1 MYANFEGI
9 RDSMHSAR
17 SEALKE
23 LGGKVKHNLGSLLR
37 TSSKLAAGGVI
48 ALELAAN
55 KGAEATAIHQLPQTG
70 GADTVILGSAMA
82 MTFLVLDIKGWL
94 QRKRGT
100 DGDSGIYA

>member
-9 RDSMHSAR
+9 KDSMHSAR

-23 LGGKVKHNLGSLLR
+23 IGGIVKHNLGSLLR
-37 TSSKLAAGGVI
+37 TSAKVAAGSVI
-48 ALELAAN
+48 AMELVGN
-55 KGAEATAIHQLPQTG
+55 KVADATTLHQLPQTG

-82 MTFLVLDIKGWL
+82 MTFIVLDFKGWL
-94 QRKRGT
+94 QRRRGT

>member
-17 SEALKE
+17 SEAIKE
-23 LGGKVKHNLGSLLR
+23 IGGRITHNLGSLLR
-37 TSSKLAAGGVI
+37 TSAKVAVGGAI
-48 ALELAAN
+48 AIELVGN
-55 KGAEATAIHQLPQTG
+55 KVAEAATLHQLPQTG